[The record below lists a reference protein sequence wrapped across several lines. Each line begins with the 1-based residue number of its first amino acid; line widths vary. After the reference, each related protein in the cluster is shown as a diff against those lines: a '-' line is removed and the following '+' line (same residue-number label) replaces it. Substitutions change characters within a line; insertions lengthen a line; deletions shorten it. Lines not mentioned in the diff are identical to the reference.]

1 MRGKL
6 LRRGI
11 EPIIA
16 VVILVAV
23 TLVIAIGVIGWL
35 MGWWG
40 SIGATESLIIYGD
53 SKLILQANNVV
64 VILHVGNKGSAS
76 AVIYKVEVVNVG
88 ETTQFTTAQNQPTT
102 TVLTLAPGAET
113 TFTAAVNIPSGAN
126 IVAGANYIV
135 KVYTKAGNTYQ
146 ITLVAQQGSS

>member
-1 MRGKL
+1 MRNRL

-40 SIGATESLIIYGD
+40 ALGATEQLQIYGD
-53 SKLILQANNVV
+53 TKLQVSSGGGGTV
-64 VILHVGNKGSAS
+64 TLHVGNRGSAS
-76 AVIYKVEVVNVG
+76 AVIYKIEIVNFG
-88 ETTQFTTAQNQPTT
+88 ETTQLTTSNGATT
-102 TVLTLAPGAET
+102 TVITVPPGGEAYI
-113 TFTAAVNIPSGAN
+113 TATITSSGDGSLM
-126 IVAGANYIV
+126 AGANYII

-146 ITLVAQQGSS
+146 ITVVAQ

>member
-1 MRGKL
+1 M
-6 LRRGI
+6 RGI

-40 SIGATESLIIYGD
+40 TLGATEQLILYGD
-53 SKLILQANNVV
+53 SKLKVGTDKV
-64 VILHVGNKGSAS
+64 TVELHVANKGSAA
-76 AVIYKVEVVNVG
+76 AVIYKVEVAGSSATSLSVNNI
-88 ETTQFTTAQNQPTT
+88 ACPNNQCT
-102 TVLTLAPGAET
+102 LTPGDDQTIAAEFGKIDLVPGT
-113 TFTAAVNIPSGAN
+113 SYV
-126 IVAGANYIV
+126 V

-146 ITLVAQQGSS
+146 ITLVAE